1 MHNWAA
7 IVHGRTYEVD
17 FRSNLIVVPEDF
29 GREEID
35 WARRYILGTTVS
47 PDELRHHPR
56 WSVFKSDRHC
66 VVGVTCQSRLVSED
80 LTLDIDNR
88 PGYVFLG
95 YVARGPFP
103 PLPPREIEQFERLY
117 QFVRDRWREK
127 KSQSQD
133 IHDCGYIFEPGVEE
147 FPVAELPAL
156 NASGERIA
164 IWPSRDERR
173 LWAAAS
179 NHPGPISLCLGLAG
193 SRDAVEGPFDN
204 ATTGDAVERI
214 LLAKPLRDEPP
225 AARRPEAAKRKE
237 PVDEGDEPSSSLG
250 DLGRFLWNA
259 PRALLHSARR
269 AIEEFGEEGER
280 PPRPRRQAPPRRETD
295 RARKAAPAPPAD
307 PPPDPMAGFKFAG
320 DEQGPGEERADDSE
334 ATIAWQRPPP
344 CEDDGETLAGNRQNA
359 APPGFKFHDSGGA
372 ALQEKTKMTD
382 FMDAYDPGMMLLDAN
397 GDGIADA
404 AVVTTE
410 QSTAVIET
418 IDLDGDFQPDAA
430 LVSEDLNNDGWV
442 DLVYEVVP
450 VYPEPEPYGL
460 PIENDAGLEHFDPAG
475 QDADV
480 IGAPGEEM
488 NNWHQQANPDTCA
501 VVSQEF
507 ILESL
512 TGQEF
517 SEEQLQYEA
526 WRMGAYTPGGGT
538 PLECM
543 GDLLEAHG
551 IPVEREYGA
560 TLDELSAKLADGEKV
575 MVALDSHE
583 IWTPGQDYV
592 TDELLTD
599 CAGLPGQQAD
609 HAVEVIGIDYS
620 DPNNPMVVLNDPGHQ
635 QGRGLMVPADEFVNA
650 WQDSNCYMVS
660 TV

>member
-1 MHNWAA
+1 
-7 IVHGRTYEVD
+7 
-17 FRSNLIVVPEDF
+17 
-29 GREEID
+29 
-35 WARRYILGTTVS
+35 
-47 PDELRHHPR
+47 
-56 WSVFKSDRHC
+56 
-66 VVGVTCQSRLVSED
+66 
-80 LTLDIDNR
+80 
-88 PGYVFLG
+88 
-95 YVARGPFP
+95 
-103 PLPPREIEQFERLY
+103 
-117 QFVRDRWREK
+117 
-127 KSQSQD
+127 
-133 IHDCGYIFEPGVEE
+133 
-147 FPVAELPAL
+147 
-156 NASGERIA
+156 
-164 IWPSRDERR
+164 
-173 LWAAAS
+173 
-179 NHPGPISLCLGLAG
+179 
-193 SRDAVEGPFDN
+193 
-204 ATTGDAVERI
+204 
-214 LLAKPLRDEPP
+214 
-225 AARRPEAAKRKE
+225 
-237 PVDEGDEPSSSLG
+237 
-250 DLGRFLWNA
+250 
-259 PRALLHSARR
+259 
-269 AIEEFGEEGER
+269 
-280 PPRPRRQAPPRRETD
+280 
-295 RARKAAPAPPAD
+295 
-307 PPPDPMAGFKFAG
+307 
-320 DEQGPGEERADDSE
+320 
-334 ATIAWQRPPP
+334 
-344 CEDDGETLAGNRQNA
+344 
-359 APPGFKFHDSGGA
+359 
-372 ALQEKTKMTD
+372 MTD

-404 AVVTTE
+404 AVVMTE

-418 IDLDGDFQPDAA
+418 IDLDGNFQPDAA

-442 DLVYEVVP
+442 DLVYEVAP
-450 VYPEPEPYGL
+450 VYPEPEPYGM
-460 PIENDAGLEHFDPAG
+460 PVEADAGLEHFSPSE

-620 DPNNPMVVLNDPGHQ
+620 DPNHPMVILNDPGHQ
-635 QGRGLMVPADEFVNA
+635 QGCGLMVPADEFVNA